1 MIPLLLLGSADN
13 ERSDIIAGGVVVL
26 GVGSIAGRERARHPA
41 TAINALLA
49 RLENLSRRKCREPT
63 YRDETSEQHDLFGA
77 EQSIPVL
84 VHHFAYSVLTSLLTT
99 LGESR
104 SMRPLIFP
112 GPSTSSAMA
121 RAELRAAWRGRG
133 AKAEAE
139 ARRERERT
147 AMDFMMI

>member
-1 MIPLLLLGSADN
+1 MRGPTLSPVASLCLAWVPSQ
-13 ERSDIIAGGVVVL
+13 AGNVPDSQQRQYTPFL
-26 GVGSIAGRERARHPA
+26 PA
-41 TAINALLA
+41 
-49 RLENLSRRKCREPT
+49 SRTCQDVNVESPHTEMSPSK
-63 YRDETSEQHDLFGA
+63 TSERHNLFDT
-77 EQSIPVL
+77 EQFIPVL
-84 VHHFAYSVLTSLLTT
+84 VHHFAYCVLTSLLTT

-139 ARRERERT
+139 AQRERT
-147 AMDFMMI
+147 AMDFMM